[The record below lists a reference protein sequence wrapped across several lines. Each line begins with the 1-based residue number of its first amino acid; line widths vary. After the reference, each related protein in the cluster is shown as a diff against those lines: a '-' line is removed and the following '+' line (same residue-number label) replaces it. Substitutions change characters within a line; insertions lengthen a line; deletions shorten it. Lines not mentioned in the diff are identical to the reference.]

1 MATPGYTDLPS
12 TEHFKFE
19 FKNELNADRAKALGK
34 ALADTVERDFAS
46 IADWFGGAT
55 PKGGLILTKI
65 NLAAGGA
72 SNDFLN
78 NINLRLGDTQNFDLA
93 RAVLVAEL
101 MEIFMAVDPAGWNP
115 GDSSGE
121 GLSLL
126 GALTIYPGQRGVWNG
141 PQVWLDTSVGA
152 SAGNPGRPD
161 FVDRTEATDANAVSF
176 GCALLFL
183 YFLRAQLGFSMSAVI
198 NAHAETLEGVYRKL
212 TQDTGGFGILSSL
225 LERRFPSGR
234 PSGLAGSADPFP
246 LPGNSRLSVKRFMA
260 KKGLSP
266 TLIGHVMKANVRQGN
281 LRALLNS
288 DRPASLL

>member
-19 FKNELNADRAKALGK
+19 FKNELDAAKGKALGK
-34 ALADTVERDFAS
+34 ALADTVERDFATL
-46 IADWFGGAT
+46 ADWFAGAT
-55 PKGGLILTKI
+55 PKGGSILTKI
-65 NLAAGGA
+65 NLATGGA
-72 SNDFLN
+72 SNDNLN
-78 NINLRLGDTQNFDLA
+78 NINLRLGATQDFDFA
-93 RAVLVAEL
+93 RAFLVAEL
-101 MEIFMAVDPAGWNP
+101 MEIFMAVDPAGWKP

-126 GALTIYPGQRGVWNG
+126 GALTIYPGQRGIWNG

-152 SAGNPGRPD
+152 SAGKPGRPD